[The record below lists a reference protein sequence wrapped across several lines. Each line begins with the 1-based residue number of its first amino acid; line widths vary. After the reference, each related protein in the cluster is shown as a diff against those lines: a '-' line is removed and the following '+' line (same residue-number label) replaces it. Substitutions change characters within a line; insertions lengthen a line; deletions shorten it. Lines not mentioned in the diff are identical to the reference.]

1 MPVDVCEE
9 EISEGDPTDGKGNTI
24 CMLALVRFT
33 T

>member
-1 MPVDVCEE
+1 MPVDVYE
-9 EISEGDPTDGKGNTI
+9 EISEGGPTDGKGNTI